1 MTCEEF
7 QRILPELGSG
17 NSLERVAHLR
27 SCSRCAGLLADL
39 NAIAR
44 QAKQLQESEEPS
56 ARVWRS
62 IAAALRNEGL
72 VSESAIELPV
82 HSAHELEDELHV
94 QSCPACAGALADL
107 EAISEQAR
115 LLREAEEPSSRVWNS
130 IEIAL
135 RNEGLVRQPQ
145 VGRSRIRHAQPRWKL
160 AWLAPLAAAAAVIL
174 GTVMFQHGDGRQRS
188 VNQPDLAS
196 VAPGNVQ
203 DSTKLAAAAE
213 EEQMVRLV
221 ADRTPA
227 LSAAYEADLKAV
239 NDYIRDAESSARAN
253 PQDETARQHLMSAYE
268 QRAMIY
274 EMAMNRSLR

>member
-27 SCSRCAGLLADL
+27 SCSQCAGLLADL
-39 NAIAR
+39 NEIAR
-44 QAKQLQESEEPS
+44 QAKQLQGTLEPS
-56 ARVWRS
+56 PRVWQC
-62 IAAALRNEGL
+62 IETVLRNEGL
-72 VSESAIELPV
+72 VRGRIALALPAQEA
-82 HSAHELEDELHV
+82 HSLEDEAHL
-94 QSCPACAGALADL
+94 QSCQPCAGVRADL
-107 EAISEQAR
+107 DEISQQAR
-115 LLREAEEPSSRVWNS
+115 LLQASHEPSPRVWNS

-135 RNEGLVRQPQ
+135 RNEGLIRQPQ
-145 VGRSRIRHAQPRWKL
+145 PESSRVRHVAPRWKL

-174 GTVMFQHGDGRQRS
+174 GVVTFRTTHA
-188 VNQPDLAS
+188 PDLAPASPVQVQNTTS
-196 VAPGNVQ
+196 V
-203 DSTKLAAAAE
+203 E

-221 ADRTPA
+221 ADRTPS

-239 NDYIRDAESSARAN
+239 NDYIREAEGSAKAN
-253 PQDETARQHLMSAYE
+253 PQDEMAHQHLMSAYE